1 MLQNIYL
8 PLLTLHNAVRWLA
21 LAAALVAIF
30 VAFSGWSGNKPA
42 CPNLRR
48 SSVLFVV
55 VMDIE
60 FLIGLVLYF
69 GASPITRAALA
80 NFGEAMKHHESR
92 FFATEHSVLMFLAV
106 ICAHLGAAL
115 ARKGRTEL
123 RKYRGAAIA
132 FSISLLLI
140 LAGIPWWRPLLR
152 LTF

>member
-8 PLLTLHNAVRWLA
+8 PLLSLHNAVRWLA
-21 LAAALVAIF
+21 LAAALIAII
-30 VAFSGWSGNKPA
+30 VAFSGWSGAKPA
-42 CPNLRR
+42 GANLRR
-48 SSVLFVV
+48 FSLLFVI

-69 GASPITRAALA
+69 GASPLMHAALA

-92 FFATEHSVLMFLAV
+92 FFAVEHSALMFLAV

-115 ARKGRTEL
+115 ARKARTDL
-123 RKYRGAAIA
+123 MKYRGPAIA
-132 FSISLLLI
+132 YSVSLVLM

-152 LTF
+152 LAF

>member
-42 CPNLRR
+42 VPSLRR
-48 SSVLFVV
+48 FSVLFVV

-60 FLIGLVLYF
+60 FLIGLLLYF

-92 FFATEHSVLMFLAV
+92 FFTVEHSVIMFLAV
-106 ICAHLGAAL
+106 ICTHLGAAL